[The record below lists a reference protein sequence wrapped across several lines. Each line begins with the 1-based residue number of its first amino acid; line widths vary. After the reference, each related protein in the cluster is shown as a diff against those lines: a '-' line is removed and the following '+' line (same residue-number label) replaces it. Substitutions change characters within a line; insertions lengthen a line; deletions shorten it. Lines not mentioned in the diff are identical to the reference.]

1 MCLLLAWRSYIG
13 KDVPHLVCTIIRE
26 LNRDGNL
33 RNRGECFFGCFIV
46 AFLIQDLKPSTHM
59 RTHTTHTHTYAHSSW
74 YN

>member
-33 RNRGECFFGCFIV
+33 RNRGERFFWLFYCCIFDTG
-46 AFLIQDLKPSTHM
+46 S
-59 RTHTTHTHTYAHSSW
+59 
-74 YN
+74 